1 MLNKS
6 QGNMYEF
13 VTHTWNILKGRCNH
27 DCRYC
32 FMKRWGSLNPLHFDN
47 SELKTDLGSGNFIFV
62 GSSTDDFAEGVP
74 SEWIIKM
81 LDHCDKYENRYLFQS
96 KNPARILEFIAHPVF
111 RKAVVCTTIE
121 TNRFYPEVMKNAP
134 RIESRVQAMA
144 ELAAKGIP
152 TYVTCEPLLE
162 FDLPELVS
170 MLKAC
175 RPQQVN
181 VGRNS
186 RREIMLPEPSNDEVK
201 ALITELGNFTKVE
214 VKKNAKA
221 WIKE

>member
-1 MLNKS
+1 MMNQSK
-6 QGNMYEF
+6 GNMYEF
-13 VTHTWNILKGRCNH
+13 VTHTWNILKGKCNH
-27 DCRYC
+27 DCCYC

-81 LDHCDKYENRYLFQS
+81 LDHCDKHDNNYLFQS

-121 TNRFYPEVMKNAP
+121 SNRFFPEVMMNSP
-134 RIESRVQAMA
+134 RIETRVQAMS

-162 FDLPELVS
+162 FELPALVS

-175 RPQQVN
+175 HPLQVN

-186 RREIMLPEPSNDEVK
+186 RREIQLPEPSANEVQ
-201 ALITELGNFTKVE
+201 ALLSELGTFTKVM
-214 VKKNAKA
+214 VKKNAKV
-221 WIKE
+221 WTL

>member
-6 QGNMYEF
+6 QGNMYDF
-13 VTHTWNILKGRCNH
+13 VTHTWNAIKGHCVH

-96 KNPARILEFIAHPVF
+96 KNPARFLEFIEHPVF

-121 TNRFYPEVMKNAP
+121 SNRFYPEIMVNSP

-152 TYVTCEPLLE
+152 TYVTCEPLMS
-162 FDLPELVS
+162 FDLKELVS
-170 MLKAC
+170 MLEAC
-175 RPQQVN
+175 HPQQVN
-181 VGRNS
+181 IGRNS

>member
-1 MLNKS
+1 
-6 QGNMYEF
+6 
-13 VTHTWNILKGRCNH
+13 
-27 DCRYC
+27 
-32 FMKRWGSLNPLHFDN
+32 MKRWGDLNPLHFDDG
-47 SELKTDLGSGNFIFV
+47 ELRTDLGSGNFVFV
-62 GSSTDDFAEGVP
+62 GSSTDDFADGVP

-81 LDHCDKYENRYLFQS
+81 LDHCDKHDNRYLFQS

-121 TNRFYPEVMKNAP
+121 SNRFFPEVMMNSP
-134 RIESRVQAMA
+134 RIETRVQAMS

-162 FDLPELVS
+162 FDFPELVS

-175 RPQQVN
+175 HPLQVN

-186 RREIMLPEPSNDEVK
+186 RREIQLPEPSANEVQ
-201 ALITELGNFTKVE
+201 ALLSELGTFTKVM
-214 VKKNAKA
+214 VKKNAKV
-221 WIKE
+221 WTL

>member
-1 MLNKS
+1 MLNTSK
-6 QGNMYEF
+6 GNMYSF
-13 VTHTWNILKGRCNH
+13 ITHTFNMIKGQCLH
-27 DCRYC
+27 ECRYC
-32 FMKRWGSLNPLHFDN
+32 FMKRWGALSPIHFDD

-81 LDHCDKYENRYLFQS
+81 LDHCEKHDNRYLFQS
-96 KNPARILEFIAHPVF
+96 KNPARFLEFIEHPVF

-121 TNRFYPEVMKNAP
+121 SNRFYPEVMGNSP

-162 FDLPELVS
+162 FDLELVS

-175 RPQQVN
+175 HPQQVN

-186 RREIMLPEPSNDEVK
+186 RREIFLPEPTANDVQV
-201 ALITELGNFTKVE
+201 LISELSTFTKV
-214 VKKNAKA
+214 VLKKNAKV
-221 WIKE
+221 WFF

>member
-32 FMKRWGSLNPLHFDN
+32 FMKRWGSLNPLHFDD
-47 SELKTDLGSGNFIFV
+47 SELKTDLGSGHFIFV

-81 LDHCDKYENRYLFQS
+81 LDHCNKYDNNRYLFQS
-96 KNPARILEFIAHPVF
+96 KNPARFLEFIEHPVF

-121 TNRFYPEVMKNAP
+121 SNRFYPEIMVNSP
-134 RIESRVQAMA
+134 RIESRVQAMS

-162 FDLPELVS
+162 FDFPELVS

-186 RREIMLPEPSNDEVK
+186 RREILLPEPSASDVQ
-201 ALITELGNFTKVE
+201 ALISELSTFTKVV
-214 VKKNAKA
+214 VKKNAKV
-221 WIKE
+221 WI

>member
-1 MLNKS
+1 
-6 QGNMYEF
+6 
-13 VTHTWNILKGRCNH
+13 
-27 DCRYC
+27 
-32 FMKRWGSLNPLHFDN
+32 MKRWGSLKPLHFDN

-62 GSSTDDFAEGVP
+62 GSSTDDFAEDVP

-81 LDHCDKYENRYLFQS
+81 LDHCDRFESRYLFQS
-96 KNPARILEFIAHPVF
+96 KNPARFLEFIDHRVF
-111 RKAVVCTTIE
+111 RKKAVVCTTIE
-121 TNRFYPEVMKNAP
+121 TNRFYPEIMLNSP
-134 RIESRVQAMA
+134 RIESRVQAMS

-175 RPQQVN
+175 HPQQVN

-186 RREIMLPEPSNDEVK
+186 RREILLPEPTSNDVQV
-201 ALITELGNFTKVE
+201 LISELSIFTKVE
-214 VKKNAKA
+214 VKENAKI
-221 WIKE
+221 WIF

>member
-1 MLNKS
+1 
-6 QGNMYEF
+6 MYDF
-13 VTHTWNILKGRCNH
+13 VTHTWNAIKGHCIH

-32 FMKRWGSLNPLHFDN
+32 FMKRWGSGSFKPLHFDN

-96 KNPARILEFIAHPVF
+96 KNPARFLEFMDHPVF

-121 TNRFYPEVMKNAP
+121 SNRFFPEVMRNSP
-134 RIESRVQAMA
+134 SIESRVQAMS

-162 FDLPELVS
+162 FDLPKLVS

-175 RPQQVN
+175 HPQQVN

-186 RREIMLPEPSNDEVK
+186 RREIFLPEPTANDVQV
-201 ALITELGNFTKVE
+201 LISELSTFAKVE
-214 VKKNAKA
+214 VKENAKI
-221 WIKE
+221 WIF

>member
-1 MLNKS
+1 MNTSK
-6 QGNMYEF
+6 GNMYEF
-13 VTHTWNILKGRCNH
+13 VTHTWNAIKGHCVH
-27 DCRYC
+27 DCCYC

-62 GSSTDDFAEGVP
+62 GSSTDDFAEGVA
-74 SEWIIKM
+74 SEWIVGM
-81 LDHCDKYENRYLFQS
+81 LDHCNKYENRYLFQS
-96 KNPARILEFIAHPVF
+96 KNPARILEFIEHPVF

-121 TNRFYPEVMKNAP
+121 SNRFYPEVMMNSP
-134 RIESRVQAMA
+134 RIESRVQAMS

-175 RPQQVN
+175 PPQQVN

-186 RREIMLPEPSNDEVK
+186 RRDILLPEPTSNDVQ
-201 ALITELGNFTKVE
+201 ALISELSTFTKVV
-214 VKKNAKA
+214 VKKNAKV
-221 WIKE
+221 WI

>member
-152 TYVTCEPLLE
+152 TYVTCEPLMS
-162 FDLPELVS
+162 FDLKELVS
-170 MLKAC
+170 MLEAC
-175 RPQQVN
+175 HPQQVN
-181 VGRNS
+181 IGRNS

>member
-1 MLNKS
+1 
-6 QGNMYEF
+6 MYDF
-13 VTHTWNILKGRCNH
+13 VTHTWNAIKGHCIH

-32 FMKRWGSLNPLHFDN
+32 FMKRWGTLNPLHFDD
-47 SELKTDLGSGNFIFV
+47 SELKTDLGSGNFVFV
-62 GSSTDDFAEGVP
+62 GSSTDAFAEGVP
-74 SEWIIKM
+74 SEWITMM
-81 LDHCDKYENRYLFQS
+81 LDHCDRFENRYLFQS
-96 KNPARILEFIAHPVF
+96 KNPARFLEFIEHPVF

-121 TNRFYPEVMKNAP
+121 SNRFYPEIMKNSP

-170 MLKAC
+170 MLKTC
-175 RPQQVN
+175 HPQQVN

-186 RREIMLPEPSNDEVK
+186 RREILLPEPTSNDVQV
-201 ALITELGNFTKVE
+201 LILELSTFTKVE
-214 VKKNAKA
+214 VKDNAKV
-221 WIKE
+221 WIF

>member
-1 MLNKS
+1 
-6 QGNMYEF
+6 MYEF
-13 VTHTWNILKGRCNH
+13 VTHTWNAIKGQCVHN
-27 DCRYC
+27 CCYC
-32 FMKRWGSLNPLHFDN
+32 FMKRWGSLNPLHIDN

-96 KNPARILEFIAHPVF
+96 KNPARFLEFMDHPVF
-111 RKAVVCTTIE
+111 RKKAVVCTTIE
-121 TNRFYPEVMKNAP
+121 SNRFFPEVMMNSP

-144 ELAAKGIP
+144 ELAAKEIP
-152 TYVTCEPLLE
+152 TYITCEPLLE

-175 RPQQVN
+175 HPQQIN

-186 RREIMLPEPSNDEVK
+186 RREILLPEPSASEVQ
-201 ALITELGNFTKVE
+201 ALVSELSTHTKVV
-214 VKKNAKA
+214 VKKNAKV
-221 WIKE
+221 WIF

>member
-47 SELKTDLGSGNFIFV
+47 SELKTDLGSGHFIFV

-81 LDHCDKYENRYLFQS
+81 LDHCNKYDNNRYLFQS
-96 KNPARILEFIAHPVF
+96 KNPARFLEFIEHPVF

-121 TNRFYPEVMKNAP
+121 SNRFYPEIMVNSP

-186 RREIMLPEPSNDEVK
+186 RREILLPEPSASDVQ
-201 ALITELGNFTKVE
+201 ALISELSTFTKVV
-214 VKKNAKA
+214 VKKNAKV
-221 WIKE
+221 WI

>member
-6 QGNMYEF
+6 QGNMYDF
-13 VTHTWNILKGRCNH
+13 VTHTWNAIKGHCVH

-32 FMKRWGSLNPLHFDN
+32 FMKRWGSLNPLHFDD
-47 SELKTDLGSGNFIFV
+47 SELKTDLGSGHFIFV

-81 LDHCDKYENRYLFQS
+81 LDHCNKYDNNRYLFQS
-96 KNPARILEFIAHPVF
+96 KNPARFLEFIEHPVF

-121 TNRFYPEVMKNAP
+121 SNRFYPEIMVNSP

-144 ELAAKGIP
+144 ELSAKGIP
-152 TYVTCEPLLE
+152 TYVTCEPLLA

-186 RREIMLPEPSNDEVK
+186 RREILLPEPSASDVQ
-201 ALITELGNFTKVE
+201 ALISELSTFTKVV
-214 VKKNAKA
+214 VKKNAKV
-221 WIKE
+221 WI